1 MGDLVGA
8 ERALV
13 SWARSERTG
22 VRNLG
27 ELSNA
32 LDDADQREAL
42 DELQRMR
49 YAGANSEGLG
59 ARLTRA
65 FRSGFSWAKPAIAS
79 AEKSA
84 LPPLY
89 PSKP

>member
-1 MGDLVGA
+1 MGDLSSA

-13 SWARSERTG
+13 SWARSEKPG
-22 VRNLG
+22 ILNLG
-27 ELSNA
+27 SLAEA
-32 LDDADQREAL
+32 LDDPTQREVL

-49 YAGANSEGLG
+49 YAGASAEGLA

-65 FRSGFSWAKPAIAS
+65 FRGGFAWKPLAAS
-79 AEKSA
+79 APVSP

-89 PSKP
+89 PGH